1 MSIPEGAWD
10 RCVPKG
16 ADFQQHSKNDVKTL
30 PDLCAERALEK
41 TDLEGSPGASLTLEQ
56 LSSSSVI
63 WNVSDVSSSGHLLRK
78 SSCN

>member
-1 MSIPEGAWD
+1 MNIPGGTWG

-16 ADFQQHSKNDVKTL
+16 ADFQQRSKNDVKTL
-30 PDLCAERALEK
+30 PDLCAEKVWK
-41 TDLEGSPGASLTLEQ
+41 TDLEGRPGASLTLEQ

-63 WNVSDVSSSGHLLRK
+63 WNVSDVSSSGHLVRK